1 MTELLVNLIRE
12 FGETGLKFVTVEN
25 LTTLTNFF
33 SSLTDKFWLLFII
46 LNA

>member
-46 LNA
+46 FNA